1 MNINKKTE
9 DGSMIGPHLEETK
22 ANYYF
27 SPSELVFLAGVM
39 KKDYVIA
46 GSWPKDAKPVLDAV
60 YERYTANP
68 PEGMLR
74 GANENGEP
82 CWIKAPPPTQEEL
95 SVLASRKKDRC
106 MQQAESVIAPLA
118 RAARLG
124 IATEGE
130 KTALMQWETYSVM
143 VNRVDVSKAPD
154 IDWPEVPSV
163 A

>member
-1 MNINKKTE
+1 MNINKTTE
-9 DGSMIGPHLEETK
+9 DADMVGPHLEETK

-46 GSWPKDAKPVLDAV
+46 GSWPQDAKPIPDAL
-60 YERYTANP
+60 YERYAVNP

-74 GANENGEP
+74 GADVNGDP
-82 CWIKAPPPTQEEL
+82 CWLKAPPPTKDEL
-95 SVLASRKKDRC
+95 SALASRKKDRC
-106 MQQAESVIAPLA
+106 MQQAESRIAPLA

-124 IATEGE
+124 IATERE
-130 KTALMQWETYSVM
+130 KTALTQWETYSVLL
-143 VNRVDVSKAPD
+143 NRIDPAAAPD
-154 IDWPEVPSV
+154 IAWPEVPGV